1 MKKLIIILLISMW
14 SSDIL
19 AQRDYEAPG
28 AKATVRTHKNFA
40 IIPFK
45 FIITAKKPKK
55 MTQEEFEKNT
65 ENAERDG
72 RTSCQAAFAS
82 RILKKMSKGKIAAQ
96 LQPVARTNA
105 LLSRAEISQTNND
118 VETYLPE
125 ELCEIL
131 GVDAVII
138 GSVESAKL
146 LSTGLAIGLKVASKL
161 VPFGGALGRISSGK
175 SSADLALYDKEGQ
188 LLWNWGTRDLKTSD
202 IGSNTDDLI
211 DYLMK
216 RATKKFPYFQKKVK

>member
-1 MKKLIIILLISMW
+1 
-14 SSDIL
+14 
-19 AQRDYEAPG
+19 
-28 AKATVRTHKNFA
+28 
-40 IIPFK
+40 
-45 FIITAKKPKK
+45 
-55 MTQEEFEKNT
+55 
-65 ENAERDG
+65 
-72 RTSCQAAFAS
+72 
-82 RILKKMSKGKIAAQ
+82 MSKGKIAAQ

-105 LLSRAEISQTNND
+105 LLSRAEISQTTND

-161 VPFGGALGRISSGK
+161 VPFGGASGRRSSGK

-216 RATKKFPYFQKKVK
+216 RATKKFPYFQKKLK

>member
-14 SSDIL
+14 SLDIL

-28 AKATVRTHKNFA
+28 AKAIVRTHKNFA

-72 RTSCQAAFAS
+72 RTSCQSAFAA

-202 IGSNTDDLI
+202 IGSNTDELI

-216 RATKKFPYFQKKVK
+216 RATKKFPYFQKVKK

>member
-1 MKKLIIILLISMW
+1 MKKFIIILVVSMW
-14 SSDIL
+14 SSDVL

-28 AKATVRTHKNFA
+28 AKAAVRTHKNFA

-45 FIITAKKPKK
+45 FIITARKPKK

-65 ENAERDG
+65 ENAEKDG
-72 RTSCQAAFAS
+72 RTSCQAAFAG
-82 RILKKMSKGKIAAQ
+82 RILKKMSKGKIVAQ

-105 LLSRAEISQTNND
+105 LLNRSEISQTAGNVD
-118 VETYLPE
+118 TYLPE

-146 LSTGLAIGLKVASKL
+146 MSTGLAVGLKVASKF
-161 VPFGGALGRISSGK
+161 VPGLGRISSGK
-175 SSADLALYDKEGQ
+175 SSADLALYDTEGQ
-188 LLWNWGTRDLKTSD
+188 LLWNWGTRDLKTSA

-211 DYLMK
+211 EYLMK
-216 RATKKFPYFQKKVK
+216 RATKKFPYFQKVKK

>member
-1 MKKLIIILLISMW
+1 MISMW
-14 SSDIL
+14 SFDVL
-19 AQRDYEAPG
+19 AQRDYESPG
-28 AKATVRTHKNFA
+28 AKAIVRTHKNFA
-40 IIPFK
+40 IMPFK

-65 ENAERDG
+65 ENAEKDA
-72 RTSCQAAFAS
+72 RTSCQAAFAA
-82 RILKKMSKGKIAAQ
+82 RILKKMSKGKIVAQ

-105 LLSRAEISQTNND
+105 LLSRSEISQTAGNVD
-118 VETYLPE
+118 TYLPE

-146 LSTGLAIGLKVASKL
+146 LSTGLAVGLKVASRF
-161 VPFGGALGRISSGK
+161 VPGLGSISSGK
-175 SSADLALYDKEGQ
+175 SSADLALYDKKGQ
-188 LLWNWGTRDLKTSD
+188 LLWNWGTRDLKTSA

>member
-14 SSDIL
+14 SSDVL
-19 AQRDYEAPG
+19 AQRDYESPG
-28 AKATVRTHKNFA
+28 AKAIVRTHKNFA
-40 IIPFK
+40 IMPFK
-45 FIITAKKPKK
+45 FIITARKPKK

-65 ENAERDG
+65 ENAEKDA
-72 RTSCQAAFAS
+72 RTSCQAAFAA
-82 RILKKMSKGKIAAQ
+82 RILKKMSKGKIVAQ

-105 LLSRAEISQTNND
+105 LLSRSEISQTAGNVD
-118 VETYLPE
+118 TYLPE

-146 LSTGLAIGLKVASKL
+146 LSTGLAVGLKVASRF
-161 VPFGGALGRISSGK
+161 VPGLGSISSGK

-188 LLWNWGTRDLKTSD
+188 LLWNWGTRDLKTSA